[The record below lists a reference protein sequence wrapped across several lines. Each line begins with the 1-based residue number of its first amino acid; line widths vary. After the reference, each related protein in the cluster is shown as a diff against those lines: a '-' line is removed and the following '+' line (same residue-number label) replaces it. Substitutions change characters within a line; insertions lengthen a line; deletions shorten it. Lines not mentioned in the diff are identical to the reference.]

1 VSAAGVLIDGMRY
14 DDGKIA
20 REWDEIWEAKTQ
32 LRERGW
38 SAEFRIPLQALRFEP
53 AANQSWGMQARR
65 YISAKQELDE
75 WAYISPDVGGEVS
88 HYGRVEQL
96 RNLDN
101 ASLELLPFILGRA
114 TYQAS
119 DPGLVHGG
127 WLLQPSA
134 GLDFKWR
141 PANNFVL
148 NGTINPDFGQVEADQ
163 IILNLST
170 VELAFPE
177 KRPFFVAG
185 MDDFATQTPIFY
197 SRRIGRTP
205 KPPPLARTAVDKEW
219 LYDYPQP
226 SPIYGAL
233 KLAGDLRGGWNV
245 AALSALTGPNEVDIV
260 SPDGTRHA
268 RLIDPTTSYNV
279 LRVRTEL
286 APRFDVGVLGTA
298 AVRAEPNTTAGSS
311 WPPSW
316 FTSSTAYPPVEA
328 AAGAQPSEQT
338 CPQGEQTGIG
348 DRCFH
353 DAYVGSMDFVWTS
366 PSGEY
371 AIRGQGYGSAIEDGP
386 PRQLPDGTSIGPGD
400 LGAGATLRLSKQGG
414 EHVLLDGTLVA
425 SSRKLDFNDLG
436 FLGRQNDARAGAYAE
451 YRTLEPWFVLVET
464 HTSVLAYGANNLDG
478 LALSRGVLVMESLVF
493 KSRWMLTLGGYA
505 NAAHFDDREVGD
517 GTALERA
524 ALLGAVQSVST
535 DTRSAL
541 VLSAQVAEER
551 LENGTNF
558 NAQVG
563 MTWHPFSTAEL
574 QFVPS
579 YTYNAGEPRYAGPGT
594 SASDL
599 VFGRLQAE
607 SVSLTLRASYTFFPA
622 LTLQAYAQAFLAAE
636 TYYDYAHFA
645 APASGPRPTVML
657 KELQSA
663 PGGPPSVVP
672 DFERA
677 SLAVNVVLRWEYRLG
692 STLYLLYA
700 RSQNP
705 NVTLEPFQTPRIDP
719 YVLRNAPATDVL
731 MLKLAYWLG

>member
-1 VSAAGVLIDGMRY
+1 V
-14 DDGKIA
+14 
-20 REWDEIWEAKTQ
+20 
-32 LRERGW
+32 
-38 SAEFRIPLQALRFEP
+38 
-53 AANQSWGMQARR
+53 
-65 YISAKQELDE
+65 
-75 WAYISPDVGGEVS
+75 
-88 HYGRVEQL
+88 
-96 RNLDN
+96 
-101 ASLELLPFILGRA
+101 LGRA

-119 DPGLVHGG
+119 DPGIVHGG
-127 WLLQPSA
+127 WLLRPSA

-141 PANNFVL
+141 PANNVVL

-177 KRPFFVAG
+177 KRPFFLAG
-185 MDDFATQTPIFY
+185 MDDFATLTPVFY

-205 KPPPLARTAVDKEW
+205 KPPPLATTTLGKEW

-279 LRVRTEL
+279 LRVRSEI

-298 AVRAEPNTTAGSS
+298 TVRAEPNTTAGSS

-328 AAGAQPSEQT
+328 AAGAQPAQQR
-338 CPQGEQTGIG
+338 CPQGELTAAGE
-348 DRCFH
+348 RCFH

-386 PRQLPDGTSIGPGD
+386 TRQLPDGTSIGPGD
-400 LGAGATLRLSKQGG
+400 LGAGGTLRLSKQGG
-414 EHVLLDGTLVA
+414 EHVLLDGTVAA

-451 YRTLEPWFVLVET
+451 YRTLEPWFVFVET
-464 HTSVLAYGANNLDG
+464 HTSALAYGSNNLDG
-478 LALSRGVLVMESLVF
+478 LALSRGVLLMENLVLE
-493 KSRWMLTLGGYA
+493 SRWVLTLGGYA

-517 GTALERA
+517 GTALQRA
-524 ALLGAVQSVST
+524 ALFGAVQSLST

-551 LENGTNF
+551 LANAQNWS
-558 NAQVG
+558 AQVG
-563 MTWHPFSTAEL
+563 MTWHPWSTAEL
-574 QFVPS
+574 QLVPS
-579 YTYNAGEPRYAGPGT
+579 YTYNDGEPRYAGPG
-594 SASDL
+594 ASPTDL

-607 SVSLTLRASYTFFPA
+607 SVSLTVRASYTFFPA
-622 LTLQAYAQAFLAAE
+622 LTLQAYAQAFLATE
-636 TYYDYAHFA
+636 NYYDYAHFT
-645 APASGPRPTVML
+645 APATGPRPSVTL
-657 KELQSA
+657 SELESA
-663 PGGPPSVVP
+663 PGAPPSVVP

-677 SLAVNVVLRWEYRLG
+677 SLAINVVLRWEYRLG

-705 NVTLEPFQTPRIDP
+705 NVALEPFQTPRIDP

-731 MLKLAYWLG
+731 MVKLAYWIG